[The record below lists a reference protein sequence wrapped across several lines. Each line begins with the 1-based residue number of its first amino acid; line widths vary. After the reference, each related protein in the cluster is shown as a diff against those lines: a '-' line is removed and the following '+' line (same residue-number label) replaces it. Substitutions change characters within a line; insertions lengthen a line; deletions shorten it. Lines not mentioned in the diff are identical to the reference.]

1 MILYTKKYLTAKIK
15 SYRGKFNINFHNNKI
30 LKEGSKS
37 ICWSVILINS
47 VFRTGSNY
55 YLQACLEE
63 CKYVLEKKGCLSKFL
78 AT

>member
-1 MILYTKKYLTAKIK
+1 M
-15 SYRGKFNINFHNNKI
+15 
-30 LKEGSKS
+30 LKEGSQS
-37 ICWSVILINS
+37 IYWSVILINS